1 MKSNIF
7 ITIFTPT
14 YNRAYLLPKLYD
26 SLVAQEQKDFEWLI
40 IDDGSTDNTEDLIKK
55 FQNENKIRI
64 RYVKQKNSGKYKAI
78 NKALDLALGELFM
91 IVDSDDYLT
100 TNAIILIKKYYEQ
113 IKDDNNFIGVVGLK
127 GKNLTEPY
135 TSYYN
140 EKKQKNK
147 FYNLEFIDSTYI
159 DYRYKYKIS
168 GDRAEVCITEKMKKY
183 KFPELTNEKFMNEG
197 YIWNKMAN
205 DGLKFRYFNDIIYI
219 GEYLSDGLSQNMKN
233 IKLNSPEN
241 AAIENNE
248 YIRLKK
254 LPLKVR
260 IKACANYYRYSTI
273 CKKPIS
279 ESFKKCNSKIISI
292 IGIPIAVILLLK
304 NNI

>member
-1 MKSNIF
+1 MKNNIF

-14 YNRAYLLPKLYD
+14 YNRAYILTKLYD
-26 SLVAQEQKDFEWLI
+26 SLVAQEQKNFEWLI
-40 IDDGSTDNTEDLIKK
+40 IDDGSTDNTEDLVQK
-55 FQNENKIRI
+55 FQNENKINI

-78 NKALDLALGELFM
+78 NKALDLAYGELFM

-100 TNAIILIKKYYEQ
+100 SNAIVLIKKYYEQ
-113 IKDDNNFIGVVGLK
+113 IKNDNNFIGVVGLR
-127 GKNLTEPY
+127 GKNSTEPH

-147 FYNLEFIDSTYI
+147 YYDLEFIDSTFI

-183 KFPELTNEKFMNEG
+183 KFPEINNEKFMNEG
-197 YIWNKMAN
+197 YIWNRIAN
-205 DGLKFRYFNDIIYI
+205 DGLKFRYFNDIIYVTK
-219 GEYLSDGLSQNMKN
+219 YLSDGLSQNMKN

-260 IKACANYYRYSTI
+260 IKACANYYRYSII
-273 CKKPIS
+273 CKKTIK
-279 ESFKKCNSKIISI
+279 ESFSKCNSKIISI
-292 IGIPIAVILLLK
+292 VGIPMAFILLK
-304 NNI
+304 K